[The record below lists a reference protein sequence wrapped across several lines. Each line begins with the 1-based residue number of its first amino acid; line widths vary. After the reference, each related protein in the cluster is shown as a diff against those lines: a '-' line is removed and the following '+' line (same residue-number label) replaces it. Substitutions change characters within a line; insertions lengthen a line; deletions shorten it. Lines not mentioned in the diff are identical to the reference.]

1 MLLVHYNF
9 FPLSEA
15 GVRRESVVATEQNQ
29 GRMLL
34 KGVSRQ
40 QNKLIVPSIF
50 PYNKTAVRILGNLT
64 PLERSCLCFKAPSKC
79 QLWKHFRGTEADL
92 VGICNVAKLIHL
104 E

>member
-15 GVRRESVVATEQNQ
+15 GVRRESVVAIEQNQ

-64 PLERSCLCFKAPSKC
+64 PLERSSHVSKHH
-79 QLWKHFRGTEADL
+79 Q
-92 VGICNVAKLIHL
+92 NVSYGSISEGQRLI
-104 E
+104 

>member
-1 MLLVHYNF
+1 MGEQNVLLVHYNF

-40 QNKLIVPSIF
+40 LFHLFFLITKLQFGS
-50 PYNKTAVRILGNLT
+50 
-64 PLERSCLCFKAPSKC
+64 
-79 QLWKHFRGTEADL
+79 
-92 VGICNVAKLIHL
+92 
-104 E
+104 